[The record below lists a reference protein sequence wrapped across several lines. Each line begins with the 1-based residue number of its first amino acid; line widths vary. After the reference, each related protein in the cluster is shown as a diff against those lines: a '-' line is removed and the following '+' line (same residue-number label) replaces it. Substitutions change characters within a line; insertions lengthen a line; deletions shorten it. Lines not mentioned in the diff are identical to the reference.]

1 MTKAEARKQIQNLVI
16 NTMALL
22 DPTKI
27 NAKKYQDMFGSMSDQ
42 QFAKWANDF
51 FNDENSNYRLDIEE
65 FGDSS
70 RVLKFENVDK
80 AAKFIKIPLFEYVY
94 TPHAS
99 ADPNNPIRSKQ
110 RVLVG
115 YLNIKRVQQLGT
127 KKTGLTLSDND
138 RDESTGRL
146 KGDSKGGVMTSIE
159 NEVLAGMGADKVM
172 SEFLGARADNVEEYN
187 QMIQSISE
195 TGSVKLDDI
204 KTGIYDKPSLLRAD
218 IYFMCMGIK
227 TDLVSEAY
235 YSIDKVRSMM
245 GRE

>member
-1 MTKAEARKQIQNLVI
+1 MNDKRKKIQDLIV

-27 NAKKYQDMFGSMSDQ
+27 NAKKYLDMFNGMSDQ
-42 QFAKWANDF
+42 QFSKWANDF
-51 FNDENSNYRLDIEE
+51 FGDEKSNFRLDIEE
-65 FGDSS
+65 FNSE

-80 AAKFIKIPLFEYVY
+80 AAKFINIPLFEYIY
-94 TPHAS
+94 TPHVS
-99 ADPNNPIRSKQ
+99 ADPKNPIRSKQ
-110 RVLVG
+110 PVLVG
-115 YLNIKRVQQLGT
+115 YLNTKRVQQLGT
-127 KKTGLTLSDND
+127 KKTGLTLSDTD

-159 NEVLAGMGADKVM
+159 NEVLAGMGADQVM

-187 QMIQSISE
+187 QMIQAISE
-195 TGSVKLDDI
+195 TGSVKLEDV

-218 IYFMCMGIK
+218 IYFMLMGIK